1 MADTEKVK
9 TLSKQQPAAGG
20 DTDTEL
26 HEKPEPE
33 LSPVSAGPA
42 DLNKTAQVPEIKSD
56 EKQSQEPKVP
66 EEPKIHEDL
75 KESEDSQKSNEE
87 KPETEEKE
95 EPLGP
100 DDVVCD
106 SCIES
111 PRRAV
116 KSCLTCLVSYCD
128 THLRPH
134 LENPKF
140 QNHRLL
146 EPLRDIERR
155 TCESHKWPLDLFCS
169 ADTCCICK
177 DCVPESHKGHNITP
191 VVEARRRT
199 EASALNSPS
208 ALVLSQKIKAD
219 PGVFLG
225 FFLTGRCCL
234 VILGEDTV
242 LKLEN

>member
-26 HEKPEPE
+26 HEKPEPK

-95 EPLGP
+95 EPLG
-100 DDVVCD
+100 
-106 SCIES
+106 
-111 PRRAV
+111 
-116 KSCLTCLVSYCD
+116 LTMWFV
-128 THLRPH
+128 TR
-134 LENPKF
+134 
-140 QNHRLL
+140 
-146 EPLRDIERR
+146 
-155 TCESHKWPLDLFCS
+155 
-169 ADTCCICK
+169 
-177 DCVPESHKGHNITP
+177 
-191 VVEARRRT
+191 
-199 EASALNSPS
+199 
-208 ALVLSQKIKAD
+208 
-219 PGVFLG
+219 
-225 FFLTGRCCL
+225 
-234 VILGEDTV
+234 V
-242 LKLEN
+242 LKVLAGLLSPASPALFPIATPTSGLTWRTQSFRTTGFWNHSETSRDEPVKATSGPWTFSAQQTPAASVKTVCQKATRATTSRRWWRLGDGQRKS